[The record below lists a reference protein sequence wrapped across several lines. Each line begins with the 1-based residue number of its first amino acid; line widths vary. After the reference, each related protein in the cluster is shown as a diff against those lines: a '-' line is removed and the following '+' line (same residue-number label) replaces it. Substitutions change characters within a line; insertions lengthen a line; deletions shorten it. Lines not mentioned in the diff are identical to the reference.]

1 MYPLIVNFSPIYYF
15 MFVNLNKYTNN
26 KKISRNY
33 CSIFHIIGCLIL
45 SILKY
50 YNNIFFNIN
59 ILLSIGYF
67 IFDTIYILGYSKYN
81 LFNICMIYHHV
92 AICYLLTLDHNI
104 YQSDDILLLGEISN
118 IPGNIIYHY
127 IQIKD
132 DKYMEKLKIIQKYL
146 YFIIRVIFYSY
157 IIFERLIYLKNNNYS
172 MIPLMTS
179 FPVYIMGLIWSCK
192 LIL

>member
-1 MYPLIVNFSPIYYF
+1 MNKELISNLKVILEYEKIYGNSFKVNSY
-15 MFVNLNKYTNN
+15 NKAINIIELQN
-26 KKISRNY
+26 KKIQKIDDIKDSG
-33 CSIFHIIGCLIL
+33 IG
-45 SILKY
+45 K
-50 YNNIFFNIN
+50 N
-59 ILLSIGYF
+59 ILEKIIEF
-67 IFDTIYILGYSKYN
+67 ITTNKIEKVNEIKNDNKYN

-132 DKYMEKLKIIQKYL
+132 DKYMKKLKIIQKYL

-157 IIFERLIYLKNNNYS
+157 IIFERLIYLKNNNYK
-172 MIPLMTS
+172 I
-179 FPVYIMGLIWSCK
+179 IK
-192 LIL
+192 H